1 MNNKLTRILSC
12 AVLLCALACQKNTDV
27 VRDEY
32 IRFYSSKDLSKEI
45 KVLQIPFEGESG
57 SVVVKTNADITVKY
71 EPRISEGSDSWITFE
86 EPVKVSEG
94 EYEIAYTAGRLLKDL
109 DQRRA
114 SVNVTAKSIWLGG
127 FLKVCQG
134 YEFLW
139 SPEAAAAPK
148 SITYAEPW
156 NSVSVKGIT
165 DLSHAYISFNAYATA
180 PQALAPEQTF
190 QLKIA
195 LSDGAVFNDNGLQ
208 SYVVDVAQGT
218 DFSWSN
224 LVALSF
230 KSSGSAFK
238 HDTKVSLSV
247 LSNVEGLSVS
257 VDNLKIYNVT
267 EDLLEEGDGEEWMDP
282 EGGEMEDIE

>member
-12 AVLLCALACQKNTDV
+12 AVLLCALACQKNSDV

-32 IRFYSSKDLSKEI
+32 IKFYSSKDVSKEI
-45 KVLQIPFEGESG
+45 NVLQIPFEGESAA
-57 SVVVKTNADITVKY
+57 VVVKTNADITIKF
-71 EPRISEGSDSWITFE
+71 EPRTAEGVDSWITFE

-94 EYEIAYTAGRLLKDL
+94 VYEITYTAGRLLKDL

-114 SVNVTAKSIWLGG
+114 SVNVTSKSIWLGG

-139 SPEAAAAPK
+139 SPEDAAAPK

-165 DLSHAYISFNAYATA
+165 DLSHAYISFNAYANA
-180 PQALAPEQTF
+180 PHALSPEQTF
-190 QLKIA
+190 QLEIA

-247 LSNVEGLSVS
+247 LSNVEELSVS

>member
-1 MNNKLTRILSC
+1 MK
-12 AVLLCALACQKNTDV
+12 
-27 VRDEY
+27 
-32 IRFYSSKDLSKEI
+32 F
-45 KVLQIPFEGESG
+45 
-57 SVVVKTNADITVKY
+57 
-71 EPRISEGSDSWITFE
+71 EPRTAEGLDSWITFE
-86 EPVKVSEG
+86 EPVKISEG

-139 SPEAAAAPK
+139 SPEAAVAPE

-156 NSVSVKGIT
+156 NSVSVTGIT

-180 PQALAPEQTF
+180 SQALAPEQTF

-195 LSDGAVFNDNGLQ
+195 LSDGAVFNENGLQ

-218 DFSWSN
+218 DFGWSN
-224 LVALSF
+224 LVALPF
-230 KSSGSAFK
+230 KSTGSAFK
-238 HDTKVSLSV
+238 FDTKVSLSV